1 MIILLILYF
10 IFLVAYL
17 AFNVYA
23 LFRVWSIRTRGD
35 GSRAA
40 ILIYMVVVGMIIFVS
55 LIMLT
60 GLSWPNNFKFF

>member
-17 AFNVYA
+17 IFNIYA
-23 LFRVWSIRTRGD
+23 MFRVWSIRNRGD

-40 ILIYMVVVGMIIFVS
+40 ILIYMAIVGMIIFIS

-60 GLSWPNNFKFF
+60 GLNWPNNFKFF